1 MTRKKI
7 TTMKKTTTMSNLSK
21 TITVVGDAKEN
32 GFSQNLLSVKY
43 NYAALA
49 DQLMANGVT
58 EAPNV
63 NSKYLQRLFLEDR
76 DVYSK
81 IRKIGLD
88 YTNVIDSILAVDF
101 SEYKDLDLNC
111 IKEMQERFRYNRN
124 TEDIY
129 NTYKFLKGDFTDQK
143 LDGVSWLTSQKSF
156 FKFDFKSALTDLAV
170 PLSKGYLINLR
181 INGEDQF
188 YRIIDLTKND
198 EQALEELASQ
208 FNNTLLNS
216 IFYVSPKLLVD
227 FNERLKAAG
236 VSEESIIYFN
246 NKDKFGDEWIS
257 KLVERMPEY
266 SAKELDKILQNTTL
280 FLAACV
286 GREIFDY
293 ICKDI
298 INISKSDERKYVDKF
313 LAAEKY
319 DIVRNLCTV
328 IGEGFWFKT
337 NSALEKVLDSD
348 KIDANKITIEQI
360 KRLAVMDINSNTI
373 EAAYEMDC
381 EEYEFL
387 FSIPRKYSLLAE
399 CLQQLERS
407 KRLETVRRM
416 LDHNALAYISKAEV
430 DKVAN
435 KIVEPMEAL
444 NLPIPLYVK
453 LLSSVDERLIK
464 QVKTLEDAQFLAWC
478 LPENVNP
485 ESKLDDIKYGFFTSD
500 IYSTKMQAMFGNLTS
515 RVNMEL
521 LYNLCLSRDA
531 KFIIDYLLDK
541 SVNKTSKKLLKLAL
555 ASYIC
560 GKYYDFKYK
569 ENILGRELALKIP
582 KTLETFWKS
591 NSEFAK
597 GDITIKECDGFLDI
611 IEFGLDPINM
621 RINIKNGSDK
631 YALPSMFCANR
642 KVLDILKNGV
652 CIAQA
657 QLLLTKISSRNSN
670 DEVSTTIEQSDFET
684 ADVILM
690 LDSINYINGCDKTV
704 KNECAPLIVEF
715 IEKRAEEL
723 GVRPA
728 FTEIPD
734 TDASYKQEW
743 IKIFVTLTR
752 SGCQKFLFK
761 AYEAYFSYSE
771 GTYLAQSLFVKE

>member
-21 TITVVGDAKEN
+21 TITVVGDAKES

-76 DVYSK
+76 DVYNK

-156 FKFDFKSALTDLAV
+156 CKFNFKSALTDLAV

-181 INGEDQF
+181 INDEDKF

-216 IFYVSPKLLVD
+216 IFYASPKLLVD

-298 INISKSDERKYVDKF
+298 INISKSD
-313 LAAEKY
+313 
-319 DIVRNLCTV
+319 
-328 IGEGFWFKT
+328 
-337 NSALEKVLDSD
+337 
-348 KIDANKITIEQI
+348 
-360 KRLAVMDINSNTI
+360 
-373 EAAYEMDC
+373 
-381 EEYEFL
+381 
-387 FSIPRKYSLLAE
+387 
-399 CLQQLERS
+399 
-407 KRLETVRRM
+407 
-416 LDHNALAYISKAEV
+416 
-430 DKVAN
+430 
-435 KIVEPMEAL
+435 
-444 NLPIPLYVK
+444 
-453 LLSSVDERLIK
+453 
-464 QVKTLEDAQFLAWC
+464 
-478 LPENVNP
+478 
-485 ESKLDDIKYGFFTSD
+485 
-500 IYSTKMQAMFGNLTS
+500 
-515 RVNMEL
+515 
-521 LYNLCLSRDA
+521 
-531 KFIIDYLLDK
+531 
-541 SVNKTSKKLLKLAL
+541 
-555 ASYIC
+555 
-560 GKYYDFKYK
+560 
-569 ENILGRELALKIP
+569 
-582 KTLETFWKS
+582 
-591 NSEFAK
+591 
-597 GDITIKECDGFLDI
+597 
-611 IEFGLDPINM
+611 
-621 RINIKNGSDK
+621 
-631 YALPSMFCANR
+631 
-642 KVLDILKNGV
+642 
-652 CIAQA
+652 
-657 QLLLTKISSRNSN
+657 
-670 DEVSTTIEQSDFET
+670 
-684 ADVILM
+684 
-690 LDSINYINGCDKTV
+690 
-704 KNECAPLIVEF
+704 
-715 IEKRAEEL
+715 
-723 GVRPA
+723 
-728 FTEIPD
+728 
-734 TDASYKQEW
+734 
-743 IKIFVTLTR
+743 
-752 SGCQKFLFK
+752 
-761 AYEAYFSYSE
+761 
-771 GTYLAQSLFVKE
+771 